1 MNKKLVITLVSVALV
16 GAVGVGSTLAY
27 LTAKTETVTNT
38 FTVGDVY
45 YDEELG
51 NGILEHK
58 IAPKDEAG
66 VNEYVLLDNDDKAIV
81 TNDADDANWTKDNS
95 TRTMDYTKLYPA
107 QKIAKDPTVFLGKDS
122 MDAYVFVKVTGA
134 DADEYADVVY
144 NIGDVNDAG
153 VNAWK
158 WYNKSEGI
166 LWKIMTADENA
177 TVFTSVT
184 LDDDVDKIVKD
195 NKSNKLTDIVL
206 TSWAVQYKGMED
218 DVDKAFAQ
226 TGFAK
231 LSN

>member
-38 FTVGDVY
+38 FTVGDVF

-51 NGILEHK
+51 NGILEH
-58 IAPKDEAG
+58 IIDPAEEAG

-95 TRTMDYTKLYPA
+95 TTTMDYTKLYPA

-122 MDAYVFVKVTGA
+122 MDAYVFVKVEGA
-134 DADEYADVVY
+134 TAPEYAEVVY
-144 NIGDVNDAG
+144 NIGDDNTAG
-153 VNAWK
+153 KDAWK
-158 WYNKSEGI
+158 WYDESKGI
-166 LWKIMTADENA
+166 LWKVMTADENA

-184 LDDDVDKIVKD
+184 LADDVDKIVESKG
-195 NKSNKLTDIVL
+195 NKLTDIVL
-206 TSWAVQYKGMED
+206 TSWAVQYKGMADE
-218 DVDKAFAQ
+218 KEAFAQ
-226 TGFAK
+226 TDFAK
-231 LSN
+231 